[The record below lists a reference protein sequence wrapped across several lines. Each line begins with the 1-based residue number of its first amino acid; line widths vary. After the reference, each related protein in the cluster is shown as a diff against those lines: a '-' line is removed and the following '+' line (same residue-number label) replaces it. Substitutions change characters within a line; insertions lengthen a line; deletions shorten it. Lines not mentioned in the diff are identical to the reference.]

1 MAFKILKQFNVQSS
15 TVWVDKLTDNDTVD
29 TFETEQEALDFKI
42 TLETSDSTDR
52 LYKVVEI

>member
-15 TVWVDKLTDNDTVD
+15 TVWVDKLTDNDTID
-29 TFETEQEALDFKI
+29 TFETEQEALDFKV

>member
-52 LYKVVEI
+52 LYRVVEI

>member
-42 TLETSDSTDR
+42 TLETSDSSDR

>member
-15 TVWVDKLTDNDTVD
+15 TVWVDKLTDNDTID

>member
-29 TFETEQEALDFKI
+29 TLETEQEALDFKI